1 MATRTLG
8 TSSWAG
14 PRTRRTLFVSP
25 PRDSLHSSAY
35 SVTSP
40 LSSHGLDS
48 CLMFHLLTTGS
59 ERARGS
65 GTQLTTR
72 FRRLFA
78 GKGWQPTWDAPLLHH
93 INLVRRFGCQ
103 PGTSECACPAR
114 SLVPDTLA
122 PSLSITIRSIQSL
135 TNSDYLLNTEFTP
148 PSMCYFSNHTLLQF
162 LSLQSLARQVDLRSR
177 LWGGYCHSQ
186 VFTPVNPSAP
196 PHMNTSH
203 THLQLLC
210 TFIKLASKAH
220 TSPHSSVRSRLYVKD
235 MRHVTWGWVI
245 SDGI

>member
-48 CLMFHLLTTGS
+48 RLMFHLLTTGS

-72 FRRLFA
+72 FRGLYA
-78 GKGWQPTWDAPLLHH
+78 GEGWQPTWDAPLLHP

-122 PSLSITIRSIQSL
+122 PSLSDQSNHLPTQITSSIQNSL
-135 TNSDYLLNTEFTP
+135 HLPCVTSPTTP
-148 PSMCYFSNHTLLQF
+148 FSNFCLYRAWHGRWTSGAGCGGGLLSQPG
-162 LSLQSLARQVDLRSR
+162 LHSCQSQR
-177 LWGGYCHSQ
+177 
-186 VFTPVNPSAP
+186 
-196 PHMNTSH
+196 TSSH
-203 THLQLLC
+203 E
-210 TFIKLASKAH
+210 
-220 TSPHSSVRSRLYVKD
+220 Y
-235 MRHVTWGWVI
+235 
-245 SDGI
+245 